1 MKKKPNFTFI
11 SFFFFF
17 EKRYFF
23 LFLFEIF
30 SENLEAENMVFVQ
43 CNKLSVNAEKIKF
56 TRERDNITLALQ
68 TLRINNIFVI
78 NNTLV
83 K

>member
-1 MKKKPNFTFI
+1 
-11 SFFFFF
+11 
-17 EKRYFF
+17 
-23 LFLFEIF
+23 
-30 SENLEAENMVFVQ
+30 MVFVQ

-56 TRERDNITLALQ
+56 TRERDNITVALQ

-83 K
+83 KWVDHVKFLMSYPT